1 MTAEPVHP
9 DLVRIALDKV
19 EGTEF
24 ERFVNAFYPAI
35 SGSSFVP
42 WAGSGTAAP
51 TPSTATASD
60 RRRVAATER
69 ARRRG

>member
-24 ERFVNAFYPAI
+24 ERFVSAFYPAKR
-35 SGSSFVP
+35 SSR
-42 WAGSGTAAP
+42 SCP
-51 TPSTATASD
+51 T
-60 RRRVAATER
+60 
-69 ARRRG
+69 G

>member
-42 WAGSGTAAP
+42 WAGQG
-51 TPSTATASD
+51 
-60 RRRVAATER
+60 RRRR
-69 ARRRG
+69 RLRRRPRRTDAG